1 MHKRKQSTFL
11 SLRLNIFKI
20 LLVAIDSNKKLIRF
34 GKRQS
39 KFCFLWIIFGQLLV
53 YRAEMF
59 GTLITK
65 GLSFLKIDK
74 RMNVQ
79 INFLEK

>member
-11 SLRLNIFKI
+11 SLRLHIFKI
-20 LLVAIDSNKKLIRF
+20 LVSIDSNKKLIRF

-39 KFCFLWIIFGQLLV
+39 KFCFLWIIFGLLLV

-65 GLSFLKIDK
+65 GLSFED
-74 RMNVQ
+74 
-79 INFLEK
+79 